1 MNIRIPDFSQVRV
14 LVAGDVMFDRYW
26 YGATG
31 RISPEAPVPV
41 VKVEQEEG
49 RPGGAGNV
57 AANIVSLGGR
67 ATVVGAV
74 GRDEAAAR
82 LRKALGERGVD
93 CDFVELDGIET
104 TTKLRVI
111 SRHQQLIRLD
121 FESTDRDIDAALFNA
136 RAASAL
142 PGHQVLILSDYAKGT
157 LGDPQALIRAAREA
171 GVPVLVDPK
180 GRDFQRYRGATL
192 LTPNLSEFE
201 AIVGPCR
208 DEDTLVEKARRLRE
222 ELELEA
228 LLVTRSEHGMTLVAN
243 DGVHHLPAQ
252 ALEVFDVTGAGDT
265 AIAVLAAGLAAGL
278 PLPDAAALGNFAAGL
293 VVARLGAASVTP
305 TELKLAVKHRTGG
318 ATGILEEDE
327 LVEAVR
333 DARQRGE
340 RVVMTNGCFDILHA
354 GHVAYLQ
361 EARALGDRLVVA
373 VNTDESVRR
382 LKGPERPIVPLAQR
396 MAVLEALD
404 AVDWVVPFGTD
415 TPRELIARVKPDIL
429 VKGGDYRPEEIA
441 GYEEVIQAGG
451 EVRVLHF
458 EEGISTTGIIS
469 RIRSL

>member
-1 MNIRIPDFSQVRV
+1 MRGTAFAARSRRMNIRIPDFSQVRV

-49 RPGGAGNV
+49 RTGGAGNV

-278 PLPDAAALGNFAAGL
+278 PLPDA
-293 VVARLGAASVTP
+293 
-305 TELKLAVKHRTGG
+305 
-318 ATGILEEDE
+318 
-327 LVEAVR
+327 
-333 DARQRGE
+333 
-340 RVVMTNGCFDILHA
+340 
-354 GHVAYLQ
+354 
-361 EARALGDRLVVA
+361 
-373 VNTDESVRR
+373 
-382 LKGPERPIVPLAQR
+382 
-396 MAVLEALD
+396 
-404 AVDWVVPFGTD
+404 
-415 TPRELIARVKPDIL
+415 
-429 VKGGDYRPEEIA
+429 
-441 GYEEVIQAGG
+441 
-451 EVRVLHF
+451 
-458 EEGISTTGIIS
+458 
-469 RIRSL
+469 

>member
-451 EVRVLHF
+451 EVRVLRF

>member
-1 MNIRIPDFSQVRV
+1 
-14 LVAGDVMFDRYW
+14 
-26 YGATG
+26 
-31 RISPEAPVPV
+31 
-41 VKVEQEEG
+41 
-49 RPGGAGNV
+49 
-57 AANIVSLGGR
+57 
-67 ATVVGAV
+67 VGAV

-252 ALEVFDVTGAGDT
+252 AMEVFDVTGAGDT

-318 ATGILEEDE
+318 ATGIL
-327 LVEAVR
+327 
-333 DARQRGE
+333 
-340 RVVMTNGCFDILHA
+340 
-354 GHVAYLQ
+354 
-361 EARALGDRLVVA
+361 
-373 VNTDESVRR
+373 
-382 LKGPERPIVPLAQR
+382 
-396 MAVLEALD
+396 
-404 AVDWVVPFGTD
+404 
-415 TPRELIARVKPDIL
+415 
-429 VKGGDYRPEEIA
+429 
-441 GYEEVIQAGG
+441 
-451 EVRVLHF
+451 
-458 EEGISTTGIIS
+458 
-469 RIRSL
+469 